1 MIFAVFNKQHLILKR
16 IAVIIT
22 TLFVVNITFAQVDPV
37 ADSSKTKEIRIQRT
51 TSKEELTQSIISV
64 LDSIKKLSVI
74 QEEIKEKKER
84 WYDKISIRGYVQ
96 VRYNGLFSSNDKVSC
111 DQCDKSWGTTSTAED
126 AKSNNG
132 FFIRRARIVF
142 SGQVHPN
149 VYFYVQPDFA
159 SSPSSGVNHFTQIRD
174 AYVDVSFDAKKEYRV
189 RIGQS
194 KVPFG
199 FENMQSSQNRLVLDR
214 NDALN
219 SAVAN
224 ERDLGI
230 FFYWAPSKIRE
241 RFAMLIRDGYKGSG
255 DYGVFGFG
263 VYNGQTA
270 NRSEANRNLHMV
282 ARVSY
287 PLEIGSQ
294 IIEPGIQAYTG
305 KWAFTNEL
313 SPGVTTA
320 NKQYTTDQR
329 VAATFVL
336 YPKPFGIQAE
346 YNIGRGPR
354 YNKVTN
360 TVDVSDLEGG
370 YVTLN
375 YKLDLPK
382 HQLIYPF
389 AKFQYYDGG
398 KKFEKD
404 ARSYIVRDYEFGFEW
419 QPWKAFEFVAE
430 WVIADRTFEDSAL
443 PNNRQRGNLLRLQ
456 AQFNF

>member
-1 MIFAVFNKQHLILKR
+1 M
-16 IAVIIT
+16 
-22 TLFVVNITFAQVDPV
+22 DPV
-37 ADSSKTKEIRIQRT
+37 ADSSKTKEVLTQRT
-51 TSKEELTQSIISV
+51 RSKEELTQSIIYV
-64 LDSIKKLSVI
+64 LDSIKKVSVI
-74 QEEIKEKKER
+74 QEEIKENKER

-126 AKSNNG
+126 ARSNNG

-241 RFAMLIRDGYKGSG
+241 RFAMLIRDGFKGSG

-270 NRSEANRNLHMV
+270 NRSEANRNLHVV

-287 PLEIGSQ
+287 PLTIGNQ
-294 IIEPGIQAYTG
+294 IIEPGIQGYTG

-360 TVDVSDLEGG
+360 TVDVSALEGG